1 MTRIA
6 YVNGKYVHHKLASVH
21 IEDRG
26 YQFGDGVYEVV
37 LILNGKL
44 IDLDGHIRRLER
56 SLNEIEI
63 QLSFNLKIFEPI
75 INRLM
80 KMNFLKNGIV
90 YIQVTRGVASRD
102 HKYPKSVNASI
113 VMTIK
118 HINISQKLHKNG
130 QKAITVEDQRWKR
143 RDIKTIQLLPNCIAK
158 EKANK
163 EGAYEAIMIMGDGTV
178 SEGSSS
184 NVWLVKKNQLI
195 TREANFNILN
205 GITRKAILKIAKVKN
220 LNIEERKFDI
230 KEMLDS
236 DEVFI
241 TSATSIVTGITE
253 IDGKKINNGKIG
265 SISKELRD
273 YYFSHSM

>member
-118 HINISQKLHKNG
+118 HINISQKLQKNG

>member
-1 MTRIA
+1 
-6 YVNGKYVHHKLASVH
+6 
-21 IEDRG
+21 
-26 YQFGDGVYEVV
+26 
-37 LILNGKL
+37 
-44 IDLDGHIRRLER
+44 
-56 SLNEIEI
+56 
-63 QLSFNLKIFEPI
+63 
-75 INRLM
+75 
-80 KMNFLKNGIV
+80 
-90 YIQVTRGVASRD
+90 
-102 HKYPKSVNASI
+102 
-113 VMTIK
+113 
-118 HINISQKLHKNG
+118 
-130 QKAITVEDQRWKR
+130 
-143 RDIKTIQLLPNCIAK
+143 
-158 EKANK
+158 
-163 EGAYEAIMIMGDGTV
+163 MGDGTV

-265 SISKELRD
+265 SISKKLRD

>member
-118 HINISQKLHKNG
+118 HINISQKLHKNA

>member
-118 HINISQKLHKNG
+118 HINISQKLQKNG

-265 SISKELRD
+265 SISKKLRD